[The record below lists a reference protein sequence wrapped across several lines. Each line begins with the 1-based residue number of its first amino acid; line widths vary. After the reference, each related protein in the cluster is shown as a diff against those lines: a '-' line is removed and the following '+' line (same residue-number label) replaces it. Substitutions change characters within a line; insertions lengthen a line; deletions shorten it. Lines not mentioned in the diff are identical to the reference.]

1 MSGCSQ
7 GTPCF
12 RVAGFGFVSA
22 TLHPED
28 LPPGQVVGSS
38 TLALVDVE
46 PPLVGWWARRSSPA
60 PSLRVMNARE
70 HVPLAWICQKVIDEA
85 SLAHPGH
92 SIEFE
97 PWDDAPGD
105 WDRDLLLDLVRTLL
119 SNALGHS
126 AAGEPVIVSVIEFN
140 EEAVLSIGT
149 RGPTIPDG
157 PREHL
162 FDSTRRCVASPRHLH
177 RCYLPRAAR

>member
-28 LPPGQVVGSS
+28 LPPGQVVGS
-38 TLALVDVE
+38 
-46 PPLVGWWARRSSPA
+46 
-60 PSLRVMNARE
+60 
-70 HVPLAWICQKVIDEA
+70 
-85 SLAHPGH
+85 
-92 SIEFE
+92 
-97 PWDDAPGD
+97 
-105 WDRDLLLDLVRTLL
+105 
-119 SNALGHS
+119 

-140 EEAVLSIGT
+140 EEAVLAIGT

-162 FDSTRRCVASPRHLH
+162 FDPTMRGTWSSDHLGLEIAKES
-177 RCYLPRAAR
+177 CARTAVGSN

>member
-1 MSGCSQ
+1 
-7 GTPCF
+7 
-12 RVAGFGFVSA
+12 
-22 TLHPED
+22 
-28 LPPGQVVGSS
+28 
-38 TLALVDVE
+38 
-46 PPLVGWWARRSSPA
+46 
-60 PSLRVMNARE
+60 MNTHE

-140 EEAVLSIGT
+140 EEAVLAIGT
-149 RGPTIPDG
+149 RGPPIPDP

-162 FDSTRRCVASPRHLH
+162 FDSTRRGTWSSDHFGLEIAKEIVRAHGGRIELTSDEGVTVFHVWLPKKRQSIPFQDDAIGH
-177 RCYLPRAAR
+177 R

>member
-1 MSGCSQ
+1 M
-7 GTPCF
+7 
-12 RVAGFGFVSA
+12 AGFGFLSA

-60 PSLRVMNARE
+60 PGLRVMNARE

-97 PWDDAPGD
+97 PWDDA
-105 WDRDLLLDLVRTLL
+105 L
-119 SNALGHS
+119 
-126 AAGEPVIVSVIEFN
+126 N
-140 EEAVLSIGT
+140 EEAVLAIGT

-162 FDSTRRCVASPRHLH
+162 FDSTMRGTWSSDHLGLEIAKES
-177 RCYLPRAAR
+177 CARTAVGSN

>member
-1 MSGCSQ
+1 
-7 GTPCF
+7 
-12 RVAGFGFVSA
+12 
-22 TLHPED
+22 
-28 LPPGQVVGSS
+28 
-38 TLALVDVE
+38 
-46 PPLVGWWARRSSPA
+46 
-60 PSLRVMNARE
+60 MNTHE

-126 AAGEPVIVSVIEFN
+126 AAGEHVIVSVIEFN
-140 EEAVLSIGT
+140 EEAVLAIGT
-149 RGPTIPDG
+149 
-157 PREHL
+157 
-162 FDSTRRCVASPRHLH
+162 
-177 RCYLPRAAR
+177 AARQSRTHLANTCSIRRGAGRGRAIISAWKSRRRSCARTAVGSS